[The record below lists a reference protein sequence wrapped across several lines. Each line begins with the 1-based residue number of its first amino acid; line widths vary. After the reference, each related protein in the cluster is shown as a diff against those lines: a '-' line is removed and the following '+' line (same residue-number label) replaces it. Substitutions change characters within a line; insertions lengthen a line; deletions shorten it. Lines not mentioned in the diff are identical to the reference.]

1 MPIIIKLVILAVAVF
16 VGAYIIPGVTI
27 DSPTSLAV
35 VAIVLAIINTFIKPV
50 LVILTLPLT
59 ILTLGIF
66 LLLLNG
72 VLVLLVS
79 LLVPGFQ
86 VDSFLAAI
94 LFSIVVSLTSSL
106 LSKVT

>member
-66 LLLLNG
+66 FTSTKWSFG
-72 VLVLLVS
+72 VARKLTC
-79 LLVPGFQ
+79 
-86 VDSFLAAI
+86 AR
-94 LFSIVVSLTSSL
+94 FSG
-106 LSKVT
+106 